1 MLYTICTEGAEE
13 QHARCAVCPVSEK
26 SIFQDKQCWA
36 ALNGVDPC
44 REANIIVAY

>member
-1 MLYTICTEGAEE
+1 MLRCKKYTE
-13 QHARCAVCPVSEK
+13 QLAKCAVCAVDEK
-26 SIFQDKQCWA
+26 NIFQDKWSWA